1 MKKWQIVLIVIL
13 VCIPVIVGIFL
24 GGSILKD
31 VFNELGEEKK
41 LKAEMEEITELLEKQ
56 DISEDEINKKLDVIV
71 TDGDYGK
78 VEKASKEYL
87 KDFCN
92 IIFTV
97 TNAYNNEEITNA
109 LSAENYKNDGPNFV
123 KTKKNLD
130 DLISV
135 LRQSLDEYE
144 EIISDKK
151 IMEYIDKYKLD
162 DYYVDLYK
170 DEIIGDMSEVRKN
183 NDMSD
188 AINLSIEYAESIKN
202 ILSFLQKN
210 KGKWEVE
217 GSQILFANQA
227 LVDEYNKML
236 DDLQSKVNDR
246 TDSEL

>member
-1 MKKWQIVLIVIL
+1 M
-13 VCIPVIVGIFL
+13 
-24 GGSILKD
+24 
-31 VFNELGEEKK
+31 
-41 LKAEMEEITELLEKQ
+41 
-56 DISEDEINKKLDVIV
+56 
-71 TDGDYGK
+71 
-78 VEKASKEYL
+78 
-87 KDFCN
+87 
-92 IIFTV
+92 
-97 TNAYNNEEITNA
+97 
-109 LSAENYKNDGPNFV
+109 
-123 KTKKNLD
+123 
-130 DLISV
+130 
-135 LRQSLDEYE
+135 
-144 EIISDKK
+144 
-151 IMEYIDKYKLD
+151 D